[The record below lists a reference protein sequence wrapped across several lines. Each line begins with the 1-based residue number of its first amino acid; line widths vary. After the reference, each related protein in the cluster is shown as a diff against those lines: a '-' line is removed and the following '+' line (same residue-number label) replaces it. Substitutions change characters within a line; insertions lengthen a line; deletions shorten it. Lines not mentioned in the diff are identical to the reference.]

1 MIVTQPVY
9 GVNSASKTESR
20 GEEECNREQRRR
32 GMKQRAE
39 EKRNET
45 ESRGEEE

>member
-20 GEEECNREQRRR
+20 GE
-32 GMKQRAE
+32 MKQRAE